1 MAYICTELKTN
12 YGMKRFLI
20 ALLCGL
26 CLGAMAQVDLI
37 PDMKFRRL
45 DTPNGLSSS
54 QINCIFKDSRGYIW
68 IGTPYGLNRYD
79 GYRVKTYY
87 SNKRD
92 TTTMRDNYTD
102 RIYEASD
109 GRLWMRQ
116 GMNYSV
122 YDPVTEQFERNASR
136 ALAELGI
143 KCNVEWLY
151 IDSKQNIWVKDFEK
165 AIYCYHPH
173 AKKGEKIVTIKMGY
187 GKNEFSPAYGISTV
201 AEYGDLLIVATNNGE
216 LVCLNGDKGQVDWV
230 DSWMHDNVRV
240 ENQEYRLYIDKDG
253 NYWCEVLEH
262 TCVYMQNEKKW
273 YGSLPEFFTAKGI
286 EGVPGPLMVWNLIV
300 DDNNWLWL
308 VCDHDGVVVVD
319 LKNKHW
325 KQFKNNKYDETTI
338 SDNTLRNIF
347 RFSDGSVWIGSYKNG
362 VNQYVAGLSSLRTVE
377 LGDITTACEDKYGNY
392 WLGTNDVGILVY
404 NPKTDE
410 VVSHFTKDNSG
421 LAGNIVVGS
430 WAASDGTMWFGSY
443 NGGLTHAIPTPGNP
457 AQATIVN
464 YQASPGGLA
473 NNSVWALTEDKWGRI
488 WFSTLG
494 GGLQMFDPK
503 TKKYTTWDTKNTN
516 VPGDYLTS
524 VGWNKKGWLMVGTSH
539 FYSLVNPV
547 SQQLSNQEIPESPN
561 INVSVGSTNYVI
573 EDSRGLIWHGSN
585 VGVIVYD
592 PKTKFQKLIDMT
604 DGLFGSG
611 INSIIEDQ
619 KHSVW
624 VVTDHGVSRVVPQK
638 QDDGT
643 WQFSIRSYNSRDGL
657 QKATYNQRST
667 WLTRDGK
674 VLVGGQGGLDIINP
688 SQLRQ
693 QRRSEHPVFSGLQ
706 IFDQD
711 VAVGKEFDGRV
722 ILDEALD
729 VCREVSLRFSDQFT
743 IQLATSEVS
752 VNNRKR
758 FAYKLEGFNENWVKT
773 SELNPNITYNS
784 LRAGTY
790 TLCVRILNGDG
801 TLGEEESQLEITIRP
816 PLWRTRWMILL
827 YMLLIAAVAW
837 LWRKR
842 FLKKQ
847 KEQMELE
854 QLRREVEKKQWMS
867 EMRRKMLQE
876 TSEQLQTTEGLRGE
890 GTQSQIAVA
899 DVEVRLSEIIGVNL
913 TDFVKEQC
921 DQFPRPESK
930 TMKLTFFP
938 LANNLEVRIDKEQFA
953 RVIRILLANSVRFS
967 PSECRVKVFVEEQ
980 GDAAIIRIHDNG
992 VGIPEEA
999 LPIAFEP
1006 LDGEDSEDG
1015 VNLYLVKEIVTA
1027 HGGTVIANN
1036 GPAGGTVFTI
1046 SLPVHHEEIE
1056 EAVLMDEE

>member
-1 MAYICTELKTN
+1 
-12 YGMKRFLI
+12 MKRLLMTF
-20 ALLCGL
+20 LCGL
-26 CLGAMAQVDLI
+26 SLCAMAQTNLI

-54 QINCIFKDSRGYIW
+54 QINCIFKDSRGFVW

-102 RIYEASD
+102 RVYEATD

-116 GMNYSV
+116 GMNYCV
-122 YDPVTEQFERNASR
+122 YDPVTERFERNASKE
-136 ALAELGI
+136 LAKLGI
-143 KCNVEWLY
+143 NCNVEWLY
-151 IDSKQNIWVKDFEK
+151 IDSKKNIWVKDFEK
-165 AIYCYHPH
+165 AIYCYHPDG
-173 AKKGEKIVTIKMGY
+173 KKGNKIVTIKIGY
-187 GKNEFSPAYGISTV
+187 GKNEFSPSYGISTV
-201 AEYGDLLIVATNNGE
+201 AEYGDLLVVATNNGE
-216 LVCLNGDKGQVDWV
+216 LVCLDGDRGQVDWV
-230 DSWMHDNVRV
+230 DTWMHDNVGV

-253 NYWCEVLEH
+253 NYWCEVLEN
-262 TCVYMQNEKKW
+262 TCIYIHQEKKW
-273 YGSLPEFFTAKGI
+273 YRSLPEFFASRGI

-300 DDNNWLWL
+300 DENNWLWL
-308 VCDHDGVVVVD
+308 VCDHEGLVVVD
-319 LKNKHW
+319 LKNKQW

-347 RFSDGSVWIGSYKNG
+347 RFSDGNVWIGSYKNG
-362 VNQYVAGLSSLRTVE
+362 VNQYVAGLSSLKSVE
-377 LGDITTACEDKYGNY
+377 LGDITTACEDKNGNY

-410 VVSHFTKDNSG
+410 VVNHFTKDNSG

-430 WAASDGTMWFGSY
+430 YAASDGTMWFGSY

-457 AQATIVN
+457 TNATIVN

-473 NNSVWALTEDKWGRI
+473 NNSVWALTEDKWNRI

-503 TKKYTTWDTKNTN
+503 TKKFTTWDTKNTN
-516 VPGDYLTS
+516 IPGDYLTS
-524 VGWNKKGWLMVGTSH
+524 VNWNKKGWLVVGTSH

-561 INVSVGSTNYVI
+561 INVTVGSTNYVI

-611 INSIIEDQ
+611 INSIVEDQ

-643 WQFSIRSYNSRDGL
+643 WQFNIRSYNSRDGL

-711 VAVGKEFDGRV
+711 VEVGKEFDGRV

-729 VCREVSLRFSDQFT
+729 VCREVTLRFSDQFT
-743 IQLATSEVS
+743 IQLATNEVS

-784 LRAGTY
+784 LRAGSY

-801 TLGEEESQLEITIRP
+801 SLGEEESQLEITIRP
-816 PLWRTRWMILL
+816 SLWRTRWMILL
-827 YMLLIAAVAW
+827 YMLIIAAVAW
-837 LWRKR
+837 LWRMR

-847 KEQMELE
+847 KEQLELE
-854 QLRREVEKKQWMS
+854 RLRREVEKKQWMS
-867 EMRRKMLQE
+867 EMRRKMQQE
-876 TSEQLQTTEGLRGE
+876 AGEQQTVAGSSGE
-890 GTQSQIAVA
+890 ATVA
-899 DVEVRLSEIIGVNL
+899 QEVAEEVPQLSEMTSVNL
-913 TDFVKEQC
+913 ADFIKEQC
-921 DQFPRPESK
+921 DQFPRPENK
-930 TMKLTFFP
+930 VMKLTFFP
-938 LANNLEVRIDKEQFA
+938 LANDVEVRADKEQLA
-953 RVIRILLANSVRFS
+953 RVIRILLTNSVRFS
-967 PSECRVKVFVEEQ
+967 PSECRVKVFVDSQ
-980 GDAAIIRIHDNG
+980 GDKAVVRISDNG
-992 VGIPEEA
+992 VGLPETEEGHS
-999 LPIAFEP
+999 LVFEP
-1006 LDGEDSEDG
+1006 LEGEEG
-1015 VNLYLVKEIVTA
+1015 EEGINLHIVKDIVTA
-1027 HGGTVIANN
+1027 HGGTVTANN
-1036 GPAGGTVFTI
+1036 NPGGGTVFTI
-1046 SLPVHHEEIE
+1046 SLPLDRIEIE